1 MVLCMSKPIRIPEKQ
16 KEKLKE
22 FIMKV
27 TGVGEEEAERIE
39 RLITKYPARKII
51 VAINSM
57 IQFDWKRAKKKPI
70 PLKELEK
77 KIRRVRF

>member
-1 MVLCMSKPIRIPEKQ
+1 MKTIQLTEEQ
-16 KEKLKE
+16 KKKLVELIMEITGTTKE
-22 FIMKV
+22 D
-27 TGVGEEEAERIE
+27 AERIK
-39 RLITKYPARKII
+39 RMITKYPAQKII

-57 IQFDWKRAKKKPI
+57 IQYDWKRAKKKPI

>member
-1 MVLCMSKPIRIPEKQ
+1 VRSIQFPESQRK
-16 KEKLKE
+16 KLVE

-27 TGVGEEEAERIE
+27 TGASEEDAERIE

-57 IQFDWKRAKKKPI
+57 IQFDWKRARKKPI
-70 PLKELEK
+70 SLEELER
-77 KIRRVRF
+77 KIERVRF

>member
-1 MVLCMSKPIRIPEKQ
+1 VRSIQLPESQRK
-16 KEKLKE
+16 KLVE

-27 TGVGEEEAERIE
+27 TGASEEDAERIE

-70 PLKELEK
+70 SLEELEK
-77 KIRRVRF
+77 KIDKVRF

>member
-1 MVLCMSKPIRIPEKQ
+1 MRSIQLPESQRK
-16 KEKLKE
+16 KLVE

-27 TGVGEEEAERIE
+27 TGASEEDAERIE

-57 IQFDWKRAKKKPI
+57 IQFDWKRARKKPI
-70 PLKELEK
+70 SLEELEK
-77 KIRRVRF
+77 KIQRVRF

>member
-1 MVLCMSKPIRIPEKQ
+1 VRSIQLPEEQRK
-16 KEKLKE
+16 KLVE

-27 TGVGEEEAERIE
+27 TGASEEDAERIE

-70 PLKELEK
+70 SLEELEK
-77 KIRRVRF
+77 RIARVRF

>member
-1 MVLCMSKPIRIPEKQ
+1 MRSIQLPEEQRK
-16 KEKLKE
+16 KLVE

-27 TGVGEEEAERIE
+27 TGASEEDAERIE

-70 PLKELEK
+70 SLEELEK
-77 KIRRVRF
+77 RIARVRF

>member
-1 MVLCMSKPIRIPEKQ
+1 MRSIQLPEEQRK
-16 KEKLKE
+16 KLVE

-27 TGVGEEEAERIE
+27 TGASEEDAERIE

-70 PLKELEK
+70 SLEELEK
-77 KIRRVRF
+77 RIERVRF

>member
-1 MVLCMSKPIRIPEKQ
+1 MRSIQLPESQRK
-16 KEKLKE
+16 KLVE

-27 TGVGEEEAERIE
+27 TGASEEDAERIE

-57 IQFDWKRAKKKPI
+57 IQFDWKRARKKPI
-70 PLKELEK
+70 SLEELER
-77 KIRRVRF
+77 KIERVRF

>member
-1 MVLCMSKPIRIPEKQ
+1 MKTMQLTEEQ
-16 KEKLKE
+16 KKKLVE
-22 FIMKV
+22 LIMEI
-27 TGVGEEEAERIE
+27 TGTTEEDAERIE
-39 RLITKYPARKII
+39 RMITKYPAQKII

-57 IQFDWKRAKKKPI
+57 IQYDWKRAKKKPI

>member
-1 MVLCMSKPIRIPEKQ
+1 MKTIQLTEEQ
-16 KEKLKE
+16 KKKLVE
-22 FIMKV
+22 LIMEI
-27 TGVGEEEAERIE
+27 TGTTEEDAERIE
-39 RLITKYPARKII
+39 RMITKYPAQKII

-57 IQFDWKRAKKKPI
+57 IQYDWKRAKKKPI

>member
-1 MVLCMSKPIRIPEKQ
+1 MRSIQLPESQRK
-16 KEKLKE
+16 KLVE

-27 TGVGEEEAERIE
+27 TGASEEDAERIE

-70 PLKELEK
+70 SLEELEK
-77 KIRRVRF
+77 KIDKVRF

>member
-1 MVLCMSKPIRIPEKQ
+1 MKTMQLTEEQ
-16 KEKLKE
+16 KKKLVE
-22 FIMKV
+22 LIMEI
-27 TGVGEEEAERIE
+27 TGTTEEDAERIE
-39 RLITKYPARKII
+39 RIITKYPAQKII

-57 IQFDWKRAKKKPI
+57 IQYDWKRAKKKPI